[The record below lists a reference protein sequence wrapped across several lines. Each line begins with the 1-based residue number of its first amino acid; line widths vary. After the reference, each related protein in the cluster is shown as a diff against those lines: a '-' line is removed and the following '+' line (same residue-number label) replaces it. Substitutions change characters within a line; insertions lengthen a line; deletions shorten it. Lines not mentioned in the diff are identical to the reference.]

1 MHIRGGADCSHLG
14 VTAGVCVVRG
24 SPVAIAIPLHCYFIA
39 ALDVDVI
46 YHLFVTQPMIITS
59 AAFAPYPHE
68 CPWVG
73 RLGSLDIG
81 SKSATGRDRA

>member
-1 MHIRGGADCSHLG
+1 
-14 VTAGVCVVRG
+14 VCG
-24 SPVAIAIPLHCYFIA
+24 TWLAMVAIAIPLHCYFIA

-46 YHLFVTQPMIITS
+46 YHLYAYLTQPMRITS

-73 RLGSLDIG
+73 QLGSLDIS
-81 SKSATGRDRA
+81 SKSATSRDRA